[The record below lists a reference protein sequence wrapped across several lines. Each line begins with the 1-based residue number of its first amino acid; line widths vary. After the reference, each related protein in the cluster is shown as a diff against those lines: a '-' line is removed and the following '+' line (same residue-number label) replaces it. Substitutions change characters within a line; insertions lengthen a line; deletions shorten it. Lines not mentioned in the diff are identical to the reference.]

1 MMGLGSRM
9 RFTVTGGLGLRWR
22 FQHKLLIIKV
32 LFLTSALPGC
42 AYRFTNLRFS
52 PPAGVKKIAVEAL
65 YDVSREV
72 LPHDIL
78 WVELQREI
86 AKTGKVVVGS
96 VQNSE
101 AIMRVKLAGA
111 GLTPVDSVPIQSATR
126 YPQLKDPLPTTLE
139 QLDKAD
145 ILDMAKATKRG
156 SKEALAI
163 ALEVEVWSLTSRKLL
178 FKRRYAG
185 SGEVESVTLDAN
197 GSGYLKYEEKIARR
211 FQQLAK
217 TLSRK
222 IVSDFLLSGGY

>member
-1 MMGLGSRM
+1 MLWGL
-9 RFTVTGGLGLRWR
+9 T
-22 FQHKLLIIKV
+22 
-32 LFLTSALPGC
+32 GC

-52 PPAGVKKIAVEAL
+52 PPVGVKKIAVEAI

-86 AKTGKVVVGS
+86 ARTGKVVVGS
-96 VQNSE
+96 AQNSE

-126 YPQLKDPLPTTLE
+126 YPQLKDKLPTTLE
-139 QLDKAD
+139 QLEQAD

-156 SKEALAI
+156 SKESLAVQ
-163 ALEVEVWSLTSRKLL
+163 LEVEVWSLTSRKLL
-178 FKRRYAG
+178 FKRSYAG
-185 SGEVESVTLDAN
+185 AGEVESVTLDAN

-211 FQQLAK
+211 FQQISK
-217 TLSRK
+217 SLSRK

>member
-1 MMGLGSRM
+1 MIGEPR
-9 RFTVTGGLGLRWR
+9 LRWR
-22 FQHKLLIIKV
+22 CHDNLLKIKDLLLPLLV
-32 LFLTSALPGC
+32 LALLPSC

-52 PPAGVKKIAVEAL
+52 PPEGVKKIAVEAI

-96 VQNSE
+96 AQNAE

-111 GLTPVDSVPIQSATR
+111 GLRAIDSVPIQSATR
-126 YPQLKDPLPTTLE
+126 YPQLKDPVPSTLE

-156 SKEALAI
+156 SKEALAVQ
-163 ALEVEVWSLTSRKLL
+163 LEVEVWSLTTRKLL
-178 FKRRYAG
+178 FKRGYSG
-185 SGEVESVTLDAN
+185 SGEVESVTLDPN

-211 FQQLAK
+211 FRQLSQS
-217 TLSRK
+217 LSRK

>member
-1 MMGLGSRM
+1 MQWQFL
-9 RFTVTGGLGLRWR
+9 
-22 FQHKLLIIKV
+22 HKLLIIKV
-32 LFLTSALPGC
+32 LFVLSVLPGC

-52 PPAGVKKIAVEAL
+52 PPQGVKKIAVEAI

-96 VQNSE
+96 AQNSE
-101 AIMRVKLAGA
+101 AIMRVKLAAA
-111 GLTPVDSVPIQSATR
+111 GLRPVDSVPIQSATR
-126 YPQLKDPLPTTLE
+126 YPQLKDPLPATLE
-139 QLDKAD
+139 QLEKSD

-156 SKEALAI
+156 SKESLAVS
-163 ALEVEVWSLTSRKLL
+163 LEVEVWSLTTRKLL
-178 FKRRYAG
+178 FKRQYSG

-211 FQQLAK
+211 FQLLSK